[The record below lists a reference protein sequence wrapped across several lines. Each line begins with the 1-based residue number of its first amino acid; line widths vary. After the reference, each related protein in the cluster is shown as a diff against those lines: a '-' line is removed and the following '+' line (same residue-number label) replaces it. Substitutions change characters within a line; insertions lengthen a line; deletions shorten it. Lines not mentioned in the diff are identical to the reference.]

1 VEKPIHVLRFLAEL
15 RRTACE
21 PTVFRRCGAIAL
33 VIGTLLT
40 LINHGDAIV
49 AGSFDRALG
58 LRILG
63 NYLIPFVVSNLGAMT
78 PRPSREDQERRPR

>member
-1 VEKPIHVLRFLAEL
+1 MHVLRFLAEL

-33 VIGTLLT
+33 VVGTLLT
-40 LINHGDAIV
+40 VVNHGDAIV
-49 AGSFDRALG
+49 AGSFDRVLG

-63 NYLIPFVVSNLGAMT
+63 NYLIPFVVGNLGTMA
-78 PRPSREDQERRPR
+78 PRPPREDQERRPR